1 MQILNAQTVNNQM
14 GTTKTYEQF
23 HKFLGSAPHRLGVVA
38 RYYTG
43 LTASYLTESLMN
55 IYTNE
60 GQNKKNSF
68 QSINSFAFEWD
79 VDIDFIK
86 RIEFAA
92 VPVGDGANGSEIT
105 MAFKER
111 YFEKYDTFIVED
123 SRQLLIVK
131 TPPQRKADNYY
142 ELSAQLIDADFTS
155 TLDVAACQVG
165 SKTRWHSNYMPELS
179 EEGYSKYQSNVER
192 YRNHI
197 SHHRNDITWSD
208 QYALMEDVFIGLG
221 KNKGSGNQEQTIY
234 KMHKKEQE
242 LLDSF
247 MYARNQA
254 MLLGKTNY
262 DKNGKC
268 TITDSATGRAI
279 PMGDGMI
286 AQIERYAN
294 KYAYARVTTAMLD
307 KIMANMTE
315 KSAQPEGNS
324 YVFVVNNVLYA
335 QLQKTLRTY
344 LMGVTQS
351 SSVFYSQRTGGKVKV
366 GTTFDS
372 YEFLGNTIT
381 FKVDKAL
388 SIEYPNKGYGLVVD
402 MTADM
407 LSGKPAMAMFTLEG
421 KEFYRNTILGVG
433 GYGGGDSGEVST
445 PVAGNKLVYSGYAG
459 IGVFSPFRSCIIEEN
474 KA

>member
-1 MQILNAQTVNNQM
+1 MQILNAQTVKAQM
-14 GTTKTYEQF
+14 GGTKTYEDF
-23 HKFLGSAPHRLGVVA
+23 HKFLGAAPHRLGVVA

-60 GQNKKNSF
+60 KQSKNQF
-68 QSINSFAFEWD
+68 QSIDSFSFEWD

-92 VPVGDGANGSEIT
+92 VPVGDGANGSDII
-105 MAFKER
+105 MAFRER
-111 YFEKYDTFIVED
+111 YYEKYDTFIIED
-123 SRQLLIVK
+123 SRQLAIVK
-131 TPPQRKADNYY
+131 TPPIRKADNYW
-142 ELSAQLIDADFTS
+142 ELTAQLIDADYTS
-155 TLDVAACQVG
+155 ILDVEACQVG

-208 QYALMEDVFIGLG
+208 QFAIMEDVFIGLG
-221 KNKGSGNQEQTIY
+221 ANKGSGDQAQTIF

-247 MYARNQA
+247 MYARNNA
-254 MLLGKTNY
+254 MLLGKSNY

-268 TITDSATGRAI
+268 TVSEKDTGRPI
-279 PMGDGMI
+279 PMGDGLI

-294 KYAYARVTTAMLD
+294 KFSYARVTSSMLD

-315 KSAQPEGNS
+315 KSANAEGNM
-324 YVFVVNNVLYA
+324 YVFVVNTILYA
-335 QLQKTLRTY
+335 QLQKTLREY
-344 LMGVTQS
+344 LRGVTQS
-351 SSVFYSQRTGGKVKV
+351 ASVYYSQKSGGKVKV
-366 GTTFDS
+366 GTTFDT
-372 YEFLGNTIT
+372 YEFMGNQIT

-407 LSGKPAMAMFTLEG
+407 LANKPAMALFTIKG
-421 KEFYRNTILGVG
+421 GEFVRNTILGVG
-433 GYGGGDSGEVST
+433 GATGVASGDVST
-445 PVAGNKLVYSGYAG
+445 PVAGSRLVYSGYAG
-459 IGVFSPFRSCIIEEN
+459 IGVFSPFKSCIIEEN
-474 KA
+474 K